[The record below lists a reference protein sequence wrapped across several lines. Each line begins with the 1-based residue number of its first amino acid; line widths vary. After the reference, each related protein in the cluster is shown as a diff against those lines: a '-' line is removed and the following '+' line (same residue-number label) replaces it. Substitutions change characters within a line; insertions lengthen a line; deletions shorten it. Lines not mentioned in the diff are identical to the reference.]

1 MLQLG
6 RKYSAG
12 SSYRYGFNGKENDNE
27 VKGEGNQQDYG
38 MRIYDPRLG
47 RFLCTDPIT
56 DRFPELTPY
65 QFASNSPIWAIDLD
79 GLEGLVATGTSQP
92 FSNDS
97 RPVGMIMTVQDAAK
111 IDPRIRSLVADF
123 TPFIGT
129 IKGGVD
135 AYNGYDCGTGDKLA
149 GWQRV
154 LNVIPFVSGFRKIG
168 KVANA
173 AEKISDASKVVND
186 VVKSEKAIV
195 STEKA
200 IVNVEKSTSKIGS
213 TGKVGEDYLKTLGGT
228 PQKYFGKEFFSD
240 LNSKGGRFV
249 DQLVNG
255 VAHESKVGYTTLT
268 KDIREQIAKDAALL
282 NNPESGIKKVVWN
295 FFRSPETGKVGA
307 SKSLLKEL
315 EKAGIETRI
324 IELPKK

>member
-1 MLQLG
+1 MLTPG
-6 RKYSAG
+6 RKFSAG
-12 SSYRYGFNGKENDNE
+12 TGYRYGFNGKEKDNE
-27 VKGEGNQQDYG
+27 IKGEGNQQDYG

-47 RFLCTDPIT
+47 RFLSVDPIT
-56 DRFPELTPY
+56 DRFAELTPY

-111 IDPRIRSLVADF
+111 IDPRIRSLVVDF

-168 KVANA
+168 KVVNA

-200 IVNVEKSTSKIGS
+200 IVNVEKGTSKIGA
-213 TGKVGEDYLKTLGGT
+213 TGKIGEDYLKTLGGK
-228 PQKYFGKEFFSD
+228 PQEYFGKEYFKKLKSP
-240 LNSKGGRFV
+240 GGRYI
-249 DQLVNG
+249 DQFVNG
-255 VAHESKVGYTTLT
+255 VANESKVGYTTLT
-268 KDIREQIAKDAALL
+268 KDIQEQIAKDAALL
-282 NNPESGIKKVVWN
+282 GDKTSGVKEVVWN

-307 SKSLLKEL
+307 SKPLFEALQD
-315 EKAGIETRI
+315 AGIKTKI
-324 IELPKK
+324 IELPK